1 MTKSASKKKNECAIT
16 PAQLQDNYDV
26 ARANYARIHRKMYL
40 LDAVDRGKLWEALGA
55 KFPKYQILPDTN
67 WVHYIKSNLLASIY
81 TVTKGASLIPTCDED
96 KEVVENLNVAIDYI
110 WDISDVG
117 YYQMQ
122 AGSNAAL
129 FNLGITQVGWDANAT
144 GGDGDTFFKGDV
156 VFKDIHPAKFM
167 RDPFAKDLQSSAY
180 CMTWSDEH
188 KTTLLHDKK
197 YRERFKAFLENQEVA
212 VQLADPVRL
221 REDTKNGLGE
231 KGYYKLVIHFVKY
244 NDDEGNQKMAEIHTL
259 GNSYILWY
267 NNDVRPAMF
276 PFAECFCNL
285 PEGDVVGT
293 SEPARILSNNIS
305 YNIMNSMML
314 TAEYKNQ
321 RPPRFVSSQSG
332 LNIASFCKYGNEA
345 DHTFVV
351 NGDASRAVHYHQ
363 FPTASAVAQS
373 LQAGL
378 MNDIQL
384 TSGIDGRYTGRDTG
398 SVITTGG
405 VSDMLDRVT
414 LIDTPKIMNYER
426 YAKDLTK
433 LILANFVEFSMKRT
447 YFRKGVDDSAYEAVV
462 VDYKALSN
470 KALFHYAI
478 NISTELPKN
487 KQRVAAAASALME
500 KQMQYAQN
508 NNGPD
513 LITAEEWLQLQDLPF
528 KELMQKRMGI
538 QRVADAT
545 EQFAENLF
553 GYAALLKEG
562 LDPDAAIAAIGK
574 NQAAKERGEQPPVEL
589 PPMDT
594 LLATNTPEM
603 PVEQAML
610 ENNPAAT
617 QQQIDPNVMAA
628 MGSDMN
634 NTQQGP
640 DIASLLAMLSGN
652 S

>member
-1 MTKSASKKKNECAIT
+1 MKQNKKQDECAIS
-16 PAQLQDNYDV
+16 PAQLQDNYEV
-26 ARANYARIHRKMYL
+26 ARANYTKVHRKMYL
-40 LDAVDRGKLWEALGA
+40 LDAVDRGKLWEALNA

-81 TVTKGASLIPTCDED
+81 TVTKGASLLPTSDED
-96 KEVVENLNVAIDYI
+96 REVVDNLNVALDYI
-110 WDISDVG
+110 WDINDVG
-117 YYQMQ
+117 FYQMQ

-129 FNLGITQVGWDANAT
+129 FNLGVTQVGWDAQAT
-144 GGDGDTFFKGDV
+144 GGDGATFYKGDV
-156 VFKDIHPAKFM
+156 VFKDIHPAKYM
-167 RDPFAKDLQSSAY
+167 RDPFAKDLNSSAY

-188 KTTLLHDKK
+188 KTTLLHNKR

-212 VQLADPVRL
+212 VMLADPVPM
-221 REDTKNGLGE
+221 REDTKSAMGE

-244 NDDEGNQKMAEIHTL
+244 NDDEGNQKLAEVHTL

-267 NNDVRPAMF
+267 NNDVRPAVF

-293 SEPARILSNNIS
+293 SEPARILSNNIA

-321 RPPRFVSSQSG
+321 RPPRFISSSSG
-332 LNIASFCKYGNEA
+332 LNVASFCKYGNEA

-351 NGDASRAVHYHQ
+351 SGPADRAVHYHQ
-363 FPTASAVAQS
+363 FPTASAVAQA
-373 LQAGL
+373 LQGGL
-378 MNDIQL
+378 INDIQL

-414 LIDTPKIMNYER
+414 LIDTPKVMNYER
-426 YAKDLTK
+426 YTKDLSK

-447 YFRKGVDDSAYEAVV
+447 YFRKDMETGNYKPVV

-487 KQRVAAAASALME
+487 KQRVATAATALME

-538 QRVADAT
+538 QRMSDAT

-553 GYAALLKEG
+553 SYAALIKDG
-562 LDPDAAIAAIGK
+562 LDPDAAIAAVGQ
-574 NQAAKERGEQPPVEL
+574 NQVAKERGDQPPVQV
-589 PPMDT
+589 PPMDV
-594 LLATNTPEM
+594 LLEQNTTEAPM
-603 PVEQAML
+603 EQAMATA
-610 ENNPAAT
+610 NPAAL
-617 QQQIDPNVMAA
+617 QQPLIDPSMLAA
-628 MGSDMN
+628 VGADVN
-634 NTQQGP
+634 GGAPNTP
-640 DIASLLAMLSGN
+640 DLSTILAMLN
-652 S
+652 SNP